1 MRSSRYVILAVAL
14 LCAGIFIGT
23 QLNRKPPAPPDQ
35 APPPADAGGA
45 SLTNAPDAVA
55 EGTNAAAVPTVAG
68 ATNEVPSATNA
79 LTAGMVGDTNAPPG
93 AAGPIPGAVAGPVGE
108 PGAGSTNVVDAA
120 STNLIQLSFKR
131 APIDIIVDW
140 LAKTTGKSI
149 VKHPRVNCQLT
160 IVSPNQ
166 LPVREALNLTYRA
179 LALESCS
186 VIESRDAIL
195 IVPTGEEPNL
205 APELLTD
212 GQDEIPEGNQT
223 LLKVFALQNVKADE
237 LKDRIQVVLS
247 DKATVDVDG
256 RSNQL
261 IVTDSTANIRLLGE
275 LIKELDVPSP
285 GDTVV
290 ELYPLKHGEAS
301 QLSSL
306 LGLILNAK
314 AAPASAG
321 GSSSSSRRSSSS
333 SRPSLPPGIS
343 LPPGVSMPDSPS
355 PSSDG
360 PTITS
365 STGPSDNIRVWA
377 DSTANRLIVAAP
389 RSRLPE
395 IEELIGILDQEKP
408 QDVTL
413 RVLPLKHV
421 NGQELVRE
429 IAPLYQRM
437 SGSSL
442 KDTIEVAA
450 DSRANSLIILSSESN
465 FKALERLVQSLDT
478 DEAQEKVM
486 RAFPLKNADAEDV
499 AQQLQ
504 ELSQDQSSS
513 LSRLIYYYPPMG
525 GGESSGK
532 MRVVADRRRNTV
544 IVQAPPA
551 EMDGIEQMIKILDEP
566 VADDS
571 LAPRIF
577 PLRYVSAV
585 DIEDVLNELFLRR
598 REQRSYWDPYY
609 DMYSPSSTDQDAG
622 RMYGKVRITSEPY
635 SNSIIV
641 TSNSPENLDAV
652 EAVLKQ
658 LDVPSQ
664 AGETTIRLE
673 LRFAQAIEIAKS
685 INILFARGGSPPLR
699 SEGQQR
705 APQQGVNPQQ
715 QGRSQESG
723 FELEQEEVE
732 EAYYPWLGGQQ
743 DNFRS
748 LDGRSSTR
756 PISDLVGRVRIV
768 PDRRSNSLMITS
780 NVHLLPQVLKLV
792 GELDVPTSQVL
803 LEARIVAVS
812 SDFRQKLGMRWSP
825 DGSQVFTAE
834 DLDNSLLANVGAEY
848 SETFLGSAL
857 PDSMRHGVLSSSMN
871 MDFLLQ
877 FLKKTVGLKVL
888 AEPQINVADNEI
900 GRLFVGA
907 KVPFIAN
914 SLNTEVGGRSDNF
927 EYRDVGIILEITPY
941 INNDS
946 DVTLRIRVESSNV
959 REGEVILGGAI
970 IDTRDFRTEVT
981 VHDGQTLVLGGI
993 LQTEESETVRK
1004 VPLLGDIPLLGY
1016 LFKKKDTIAR
1026 EQELLV
1032 FLRPQVT
1039 RTPQEAEELLR
1050 DVESRTPL
1058 IQEWKSERN
1067 PPPPPPAEPER

>member
-1 MRSSRYVILAVAL
+1 MRPSRLVILAVAL
-14 LCAGIFIGT
+14 LLAGVFIGR
-23 QLNRKPPAPPDQ
+23 QLNRQQPVSPDQ
-35 APPPADAGGA
+35 EPSPTDALGTGTND
-45 SLTNAPDAVA
+45 TNAPATA
-55 EGTNAAAVPTVAG
+55 TAGTNATAAPTALVS
-68 ATNEVPSATNA
+68 TNGVLSATNA
-79 LTAGMVGDTNAPPG
+79 LTAGPVGNTNAPPT
-93 AAGPIPGAVAGPVGE
+93 AEAPLPPNLAGPIPEG
-108 PGAGSTNVVDAA
+108 GAGSTNVIDTA
-120 STNLIQLSFKR
+120 STNLIQLSFKGAR
-131 APIDIIVDW
+131 IEMIVDW
-140 LAKTTGKSI
+140 LAQTTGKSI

-160 IVSPNQ
+160 IVSPSK
-166 LPVREALNLTYRA
+166 LPVREALTLLYRA
-179 LALESCS
+179 LLLEDCS
-186 VIESRDAIL
+186 VIESRDFIL
-195 IVPTGEEPNL
+195 IVPKGQEPNL

-212 GQDEIPEGNQT
+212 GQEEIPEGNQP
-223 LLKVFALQNVKADE
+223 LLKVFALQHVQAEE

-247 DKATVDVDG
+247 DKSTIDVDG
-256 RSNQL
+256 RSNRL
-261 IVTDSTANIRLLGE
+261 IVTDSTANIRLLTE

-290 ELYPLKHGEAS
+290 ELYPLKHAEAS
-301 QLSSL
+301 QLANL

-314 AAPASAG
+314 AAPPSAAG
-321 GSSSSSRRSSSS
+321 SGSSSRSSSS

-343 LPPGVSMPDSPS
+343 MPPGMSMPSSPT
-355 PSSDG
+355 PSSGG
-360 PTITS
+360 PTVTS
-365 STGPSDNIRVWA
+365 STGPGDNIRLWA
-377 DSTANRLIVAAP
+377 DSNANRLIVAAP
-389 RSRLPE
+389 RAKLPE
-395 IEELIGILDQEKP
+395 IKELIDILDQEKP

-413 RVLPLKHV
+413 RVLAMKNV
-421 NGQELVRE
+421 SAEDLVRE
-429 IAPLYQRM
+429 ITPLYQKM

-450 DSRANSLIILSSESN
+450 DSRANSIIILSSESN
-465 FKALERLVQSLDT
+465 FKAIERLVQSLDT

-504 ELSQDQSSS
+504 ELSQEQTGM
-513 LSRLIYYYPPMG
+513 SRYIYYYPSMSS
-525 GGESSGK
+525 GESSAK

-551 EMDGIEQMIKILDEP
+551 DMDGIAEMIKILDEP

-571 LAPRIF
+571 LAPKIF
-577 PLRYVSAV
+577 PMRYVSAV

-609 DMYSPSSTDQDAG
+609 DMYSSSSTDQDAG

-664 AGETTIRLE
+664 AGETTLRLE

-685 INILFARGGSPPLR
+685 INILFARGGSPPLQTQ
-699 SEGQQR
+699 GQQR
-705 APQQGVNPQQ
+705 TPQQGGNPQQ
-715 QGRSQESG
+715 QSRTQESG
-723 FELEQEEVE
+723 FELEQEAVE

-743 DNFRS
+743 DNYRS
-748 LDGRSSTR
+748 LDGQSTAR

-780 NVHLLPQVLKLV
+780 NVHLLPQVLKLIQ
-792 GELDVPTSQVL
+792 ELDVPTAQVL

-812 SDFRQKLGMRWSP
+812 SDFRERLGMRWSP

-834 DLDNSLLANVGAEY
+834 DMDNSLMANVGAEY

-857 PDSMRHGVLSSSMN
+857 PDSLRHGVLSSSTSV
-871 MDFLLQ
+871 DFLLQ
-877 FLKKTVGLKVL
+877 FLRKTVSLKVL
-888 AEPQINVADNEI
+888 AEPQISVADNEI

-941 INNDS
+941 INNDA
-946 DVTLRIRVESSNV
+946 DVTLRIRVESSNI
-959 REGEVILGGAI
+959 REGETILGGAI

-981 VHDGQTLVLGGI
+981 VHNGQTLVLGGI
-993 LQTEESETVRK
+993 LQTEESKTVRK

-1016 LFKKKDTIAR
+1016 LFKKKDTVSK

-1032 FLRPQVT
+1032 FLHPHVT
-1039 RTPQEAEELLR
+1039 RTPEEAERLLH
-1050 DVESRTPL
+1050 DVERKTPL
-1058 IQEWKSERN
+1058 IQGWTDERHSVT
-1067 PPPPPPAEPER
+1067 PPPPEKQP